1 MMNVPLNIL
10 WRQCSELTCENPNT
24 SESVNFLFIFLDKS
38 SKYLTS
44 SSLNARP
51 SVLLYSSIFVI
62 SIDFSGCISIEKI
75 F

>member
-1 MMNVPLNIL
+1 MINVPLNIL

-44 SSLNARP
+44 SSLNASP
-51 SVLLYSSIFVI
+51 SVLLYFSIFVI

-75 F
+75 S

>member
-1 MMNVPLNIL
+1 MINVPLNIL

-44 SSLNARP
+44 SSLNASP
-51 SVLLYSSIFVI
+51 SVLLYNSMFVI

>member
-10 WRQCSELTCENPNT
+10 WRQCSELTCENPKT

-38 SKYLTS
+38 CKYLTS

-51 SVLLYSSIFVI
+51 SLLLYSSIFVI

>member
-38 SKYLTS
+38 SKYFTS
-44 SSLNARP
+44 SSLNASP
-51 SVLLYSSIFVI
+51 SVLLYSSMFVI

>member
-1 MMNVPLNIL
+1 MINVPLNIL

-44 SSLNARP
+44 SSLNASP
-51 SVLLYSSIFVI
+51 SVLLYFSIFVI